1 MKYGYDILS
10 ESFSVHLPDFTVFYP
25 VKPKHGG
32 NVKILTLL
40 SIKLTLTGKVKWT
53 TELKQEPQVVP

>member
-25 VKPKHGG
+25 VKPKHVG
-32 NVKILTLL
+32 NAKIPTLL
-40 SIKLTLTGKVKWT
+40 SIKLTLTEAVK
-53 TELKQEPQVVP
+53 LKQEPQVVT